1 MATFEPSVNS
11 YYIIYTN
18 DVKNTFS
25 NYVCAGPMGG
35 GLSTRTLEINV
46 NAALINTYTS
56 FAAFNN
62 ELSTLKVGT
71 LTNDP
76 FLISSYNSTVSTDD
90 DGNEVSNY

>member
-1 MATFEPSVNS
+1 MATYEPTVNS

-18 DVKNTFS
+18 DFKNTFS
-25 NYVCAGPMGG
+25 NYVCAGPMGASFRQ
-35 GLSTRTLEINV
+35 LTINV
-46 NAALINTYTS
+46 NSALINTYTS

-76 FLISSYNSTVSTDD
+76 FLISSFNSTVSTDD
-90 DGNEVSNY
+90 DGNEVSNF

>member
-1 MATFEPSVNS
+1 MATFTPSVNS

-18 DVKNTFS
+18 DVKNVFS

-35 GLSTRTLEINV
+35 GLSTRTLEINA

-56 FAAFNN
+56 FAAFNS
-62 ELSTLKVGT
+62 ELSALKVGT

-76 FLISSYNSTVSTDD
+76 FSIGSYNSTVSTDD